1 MLVPVEPTEEMLE
14 SAWAY
19 TVAVTPEERMASE
32 LGDSKTA
39 FKLKMKRR
47 FAAMLSALP
56 TSEGKKTQITSSPEP
71 AGWKLVPERP
81 TIAMKAAA
89 GKLWGYDCAHDVWS
103 LMLSASPPEP
113 VSGWR
118 DIATA
123 PRDGTPI
130 LAGSINHKCR
140 EVVCWQDGLPR
151 GQIEVEGAVE
161 EGWVNDGQLKDR
173 FHANPNYFTHW
184 VPLLSPPSEP
194 GVK

>member
-1 MLVPVEPTEEMLE
+1 MSRSEQVELKLR
-14 SAWAY
+14 AWNTRA
-19 TVAVTPEERMASE
+19 P
-32 LGDSKTA
+32 
-39 FKLKMKRR
+39 
-47 FAAMLSALP
+47 SAL
-56 TSEGKKTQITSSPEP
+56 
-71 AGWKLVPERP
+71 
-81 TIAMKAAA
+81 
-89 GKLWGYDCAHDVWS
+89 
-103 LMLSASPPEP
+103 P

-118 DIATA
+118 DIATS

-184 VPLLSPPSEP
+184 QPLPSPPSEP